1 MMKNRFFGLIAGL
14 FAVAPVVVN
23 AAYPVNQAR
32 TVAAAS
38 NKNVVY
44 LPTNTNGV
52 VVANANTAAAPT
64 RVTGALPRVGTTATN
79 AGRQYY
85 QSADYERLAD
95 SGLYI
100 GLSAAYTASTF
111 GKISADYTGKTYY
124 DYIIADDVPGAF
136 KEASWKHETVI
147 PLQISVGAAINSNLR
162 VDFSYLRYSGLS
174 YPSNVE
180 TGNGDGGFTP
190 ATVSGGAI
198 TANTAMLNVYY
209 NIDSFTGYIAG
220 GALRPYVGAGVGLSL
235 NTIAD
240 YVVYDGNTYSGVS
253 VDPDTGIED
262 QYQIYDIFGYHN
274 GGTNE
279 QLAFGFELGL
289 TTDLSGGIKL
299 DFFGRYVNLGKVRTS
314 GSVVM
319 NRWEFSE
326 TYGEAPRTEHVTD
339 WQEGGRLSM
348 IDVGVRLRLQF

>member
-1 MMKNRFFGLIAGL
+1 MIKNRFFGLIAGL
-14 FAVAPVVVN
+14 FAVAPVVVH

-38 NKNVVY
+38 NGNVVY

-52 VVANANTAAAPT
+52 VAANANTAAAPT

-111 GKISADYTGKTYY
+111 GKISADYTGKAYY
-124 DYIIADDVPGAF
+124 NIIADDVPGAF

-147 PLQISVGAAINSNLR
+147 PLQVSLGAAINSNLR

-220 GALRPYVGAGVGLSL
+220 GALRPYIGAGVGLSL

-240 YVVYDGNTYSGVS
+240 YVVYDGSEYSGVS
-253 VDPDTGIED
+253 TDPVTGAEE
-262 QYQIYDIFGYHN
+262 QYKIYDIFGYHN

-279 QLAFGFELGL
+279 QLAFEFELGL

-299 DFFGRYVNLGKVRTS
+299 DFFGRYVNLGRVRTS
-314 GSVVM
+314 GSVVSEQTQL
-319 NRWEFSE
+319 WE
-326 TYGEAPRTEHVTD
+326 TTGEYFQIEHITD
-339 WQEGGRLSM
+339 WQESGRLSM
-348 IDVGVRLRLQF
+348 IDVGARLRLQF

>member
-1 MMKNRFFGLIAGL
+1 MIKNRFLGLIAGL
-14 FAVAPVVVN
+14 FAVTPVVVH

-38 NKNVVY
+38 NGNVVY

-52 VVANANTAAAPT
+52 VAANANTAAAPT

-111 GKISADYTGKTYY
+111 GKISADYTGQGYAGVMI
-124 DYIIADDVPGAF
+124 DLIAEDVPGAF
-136 KEASWKHETVI
+136 KEASWKHDTVI
-147 PLQISVGAAINSNLR
+147 PLQVSLGAAINSNLR

-180 TGNGDGGFTP
+180 TGNGVGGFTT
-190 ATVSGGAI
+190 ATASGGAI

-220 GALRPYVGAGVGLSL
+220 GSLRPYIGAGVGLSL

-240 YVVYDGNTYSGVS
+240 YVVYDSGPYGFEEPS
-253 VDPDTGIED
+253 CDSTGCLTSIEN
-262 QYQIYDIFGYHN
+262 ILGYHN

-299 DFFGRYVNLGKVRTS
+299 DFFGRYVNLGKV
-314 GSVVM
+314 
-319 NRWEFSE
+319 
-326 TYGEAPRTEHVTD
+326 
-339 WQEGGRLSM
+339 
-348 IDVGVRLRLQF
+348 

>member
-1 MMKNRFFGLIAGL
+1 MMKNRFFGLVVGL
-14 FAVAPVVVN
+14 FAVAPVVAG

-100 GLSAAYTASTF
+100 GLSAAYTASVF
-111 GKISADYTGKTYY
+111 GKISADYVGKAYY
-124 DYIIADDVPGAF
+124 DDIIADDVPGAF

-147 PLQISVGAAINSNLR
+147 PLQVSLGAAINSNLR

-180 TGNGDGGFTP
+180 TGNGFGDGGVVP

-198 TANTAMLNVYY
+198 TANATMLNVYY

-240 YVVYDGNTYSGVS
+240 YAVYYGGGSY
-253 VDPDTGIED
+253 GIGEPGTPEYYEVED
-262 QYQIYDIFGYHN
+262 IVGYHN

-319 NRWEFSE
+319 TRWEISE
-326 TYGEAPRTEHVTD
+326 TYGESPWTEHITD
-339 WQEGGRLSM
+339 WQESGRLSM

>member
-1 MMKNRFFGLIAGL
+1 MIKNRFFGLIAGVL
-14 FAVAPVVVN
+14 SVAPVVAD

-38 NKNVVY
+38 NGNVVY

-111 GKISADYTGKTYY
+111 GKIKADYTGKTYY
-124 DYIIADDVPGAF
+124 DLIADDVPGAF

-147 PLQISVGAAINSNLR
+147 PLQISLGAAINSNLR

-180 TGNGDGGFTP
+180 TGNGGGGYTT

-220 GALRPYVGAGVGLSL
+220 GALRPYIGAGVGLSL

-240 YVVYDGNTYSGVS
+240 YVVYDGGGPY
-253 VDPDTGIED
+253 GIGE
-262 QYQIYDIFGYHN
+262 QGTPEYYEVYDIFGYHN

-279 QLAFGFELGL
+279 QLSFGFELGL

-314 GSVVM
+314 GSVIAE
-319 NRWEFSE
+319 RTEFAE
-326 TYGEAPRTEHVTD
+326 TTGEYFRTEHITD
-339 WQEGGRLSM
+339 WQESGHLSM
-348 IDVGVRLRLQF
+348 IDVGARLRLQF